1 MKTIYNYLS
10 KIIGGTLFF
19 VCLIHVQ
26 SSESSECI
34 QNSPNRVVRWSISKI
49 ESSDI
54 ATVIPLTCDEEKIM
68 HKMKIDK
75 ISITSGRKRGKATIC
90 LSDEKD
96 YPCKFIIGNI
106 NSEVDATKAL
116 SKIYSFTPPQPSQLN
131 ETVERLFLKPSSLI
145 Q

>member
-1 MKTIYNYLS
+1 MKTICNYVS

-106 NSEVDATKAL
+106 YPGIDSSEAIKQ
-116 SKIYSFTPPQPSQLN
+116 IYSFSPPQSSQLN
-131 ETVERLFLKPSSLI
+131 ETDERLFLNPSSLI